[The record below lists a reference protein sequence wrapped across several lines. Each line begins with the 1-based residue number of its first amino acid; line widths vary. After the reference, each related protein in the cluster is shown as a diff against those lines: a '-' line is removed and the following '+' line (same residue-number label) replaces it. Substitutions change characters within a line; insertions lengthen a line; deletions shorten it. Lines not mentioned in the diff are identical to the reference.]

1 LDAYAIAIER
11 VAVQDE
17 IGRIRTEWA
26 SLRSKT
32 NKLSSMAAGMVR
44 GIPTEPVSAWPPEVG
59 PQIVMPSGSDWVQL
73 RAHLARLRERLATL
87 QAQPV
92 PTASSDDSRARKEL
106 ASSESQLAE
115 RERSAGALVG
125 KIESD
130 SSEVQAL
137 QKRIEGIED
146 DLRKYKDVR
155 RLRKLGSSDELE
167 VSKGVCPTCHQE
179 MVDSLLETGRRTVPM
194 SVDQNVSF
202 YEEQLQL
209 FSAVLANAR
218 LAIEASQMQLESQRS
233 EIENLRNRIRELRDT
248 LVSPSNMPSIES
260 LGERIRLE
268 DRIRI
273 LEGVLASFE
282 DSLGEFGQLTV
293 DWKNVQE
300 RRARLPR
307 GALSESD
314 ENKINAFQQSFR
326 QQLVLYSMGSLNPAE
341 INISRD
347 NYVPEAS
354 DINLTADVSGS
365 DLIRLHWAYLMG
377 LLELGL
383 SVQTNHPGLLIMDD
397 PQQQSVEEVP
407 FRAMLKYAKSLN
419 KAQIIIATSH
429 ERSID
434 EFLKTIGV
442 TSVYEFGDNRLIDRI

>member
-1 LDAYAIAIER
+1 
-11 VAVQDE
+11 
-17 IGRIRTEWA
+17 
-26 SLRSKT
+26 
-32 NKLSSMAAGMVR
+32 
-44 GIPTEPVSAWPPEVG
+44 
-59 PQIVMPSGSDWVQL
+59 
-73 RAHLARLRERLATL
+73 
-87 QAQPV
+87 V
-92 PTASSDDSRARKEL
+92 P
-106 ASSESQLAE
+106 
-115 RERSAGALVG
+115 LVG

-137 QKRIEGIED
+137 QKP
-146 DLRKYKDVR
+146 LRE
-155 RLRKLGSSDELE
+155 LRTISASTRMSVACEKLGSSDELE

-209 FSAVLANAR
+209 FSAVLANAPTR
-218 LAIEASQMQLESQRS
+218 HRSQPNAAGSQRS

-314 ENKINAFQQSFR
+314 ENKINAFQQSF
-326 QQLVLYSMGSLNPAE
+326 VSNSF
-341 INISRD
+341 S
-347 NYVPEAS
+347 
-354 DINLTADVSGS
+354 TA
-365 DLIRLHWAYLMG
+365 W
-377 LLELGL
+377 
-383 SVQTNHPGLLIMDD
+383 
-397 PQQQSVEEVP
+397 EV
-407 FRAMLKYAKSLN
+407 
-419 KAQIIIATSH
+419 
-429 ERSID
+429 
-434 EFLKTIGV
+434 
-442 TSVYEFGDNRLIDRI
+442 